1 MIDLP
6 KQEILLLRWAI
17 ENQLQKIFPSTES
30 GRGHG
35 EELVGATDA

>member
-6 KQEILLLRWAI
+6 KQEILLLGNRKSTP
-17 ENQLQKIFPSTES
+17 ENFSVNRVRP
-30 GRGHG
+30 GHG